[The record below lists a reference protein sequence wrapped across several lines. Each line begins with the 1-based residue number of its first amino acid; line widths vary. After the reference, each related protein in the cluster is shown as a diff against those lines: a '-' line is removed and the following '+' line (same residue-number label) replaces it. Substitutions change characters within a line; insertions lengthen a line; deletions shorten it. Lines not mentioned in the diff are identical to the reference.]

1 MAESADET
9 SCINRWQ
16 ILIGVFG
23 LGGLVATVVYAARSA
38 KSALETVRHMDIT
51 SRRELRAYIDFCV
64 PSIKFE
70 KIDTGTRVTVSVT
83 VTNVGKTP
91 MYKLASKIKGQI
103 MESAILMPSITS
115 DPGEHF
121 AYLPPGGEKFIIAE
135 SVWDKAMAEFADPRL
150 FFYIYGRFD
159 FLDAFGDIQYR
170 NFCGHIEDLAGFLST
185 EEKSGAIKIIWAD
198 RHNDAS

>member
-38 KSALETVRHMDIT
+38 KSALETVRH
-51 SRRELRAYIDFCV
+51 
-64 PSIKFE
+64 
-70 KIDTGTRVTVSVT
+70 
-83 VTNVGKTP
+83 
-91 MYKLASKIKGQI
+91 
-103 MESAILMPSITS
+103 
-115 DPGEHF
+115 
-121 AYLPPGGEKFIIAE
+121 
-135 SVWDKAMAEFADPRL
+135 
-150 FFYIYGRFD
+150 
-159 FLDAFGDIQYR
+159 
-170 NFCGHIEDLAGFLST
+170 IEDLAGFLST